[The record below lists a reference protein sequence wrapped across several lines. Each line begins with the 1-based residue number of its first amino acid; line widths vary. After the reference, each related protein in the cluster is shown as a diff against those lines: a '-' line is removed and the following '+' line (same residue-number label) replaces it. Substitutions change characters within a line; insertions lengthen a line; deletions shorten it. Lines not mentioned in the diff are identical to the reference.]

1 VNTHV
6 TIETRRPGMGRKQL
20 PEEVAA
26 YVREQIL
33 LGNLRP
39 GHFLRVER
47 IAEALGVS
55 ATPVREGLVALSS
68 DGFVTS
74 VPRRGFMVT
83 SFTRQDIRDLFWV
96 QGQLAGELAGRAAKQ
111 ITEGEMAL
119 LAKAQAEC
127 DAAIERGDG
136 VEIAQLGHNFHR
148 IINLAARSE
157 RLAQMLGAVVKQL
170 PNPYYASL
178 EAHVEATTSAHAVI
192 FDALSRRDARQ
203 ARKITERHI
212 TDSAEAV
219 IKILEDRG
227 IWENTEAQPGNT
239 SESSSSG
246 PRLSSSA
253 NRVGGLS

>member
-1 VNTHV
+1 VNAQV
-6 TIETRRPGMGRKQL
+6 TIEARRPGTGRKQL

-39 GHFLRVER
+39 GQFLRMER

-55 ATPVREGLVALSS
+55 ATPVREGLVALTS

-74 VPRRGFMVT
+74 VPRRGFMVA

-96 QGQLAGELAGRAAKQ
+96 QGQLAGELAARAAKQ

-119 LAKAQAEC
+119 LAKVQAEC
-127 DAAIERGDG
+127 DAAIERGDDA
-136 VEIAQLGHNFHR
+136 EIAQLGHNFHR
-148 IINLAARSE
+148 IINLSARSD
-157 RLAQMLGAVVKQL
+157 RLAKMLGVVVKQL

-178 EAHVEATTSAHAVI
+178 EAHVEATTSAHTSI

-203 ARKITERHI
+203 VRKLTERHI

-219 IKILEDRG
+219 IKILEERG
-227 IWENTEAQPGNT
+227 IWDGTEVPA
-239 SESSSSG
+239 
-246 PRLSSSA
+246 
-253 NRVGGLS
+253 